1 MTLLQ
6 DLRFA
11 IRLLIKDRWFTVVA
25 IIVALL
31 VFVSLAACILPARLA
46 TRLDPVNALR
56 YE

>member
-11 IRLLIKDRWFTVVA
+11 IRRLIKDRWFTAVA